1 MASSIRILGLVLLC
15 CTGSAVAQQALIIDG
30 ESFRDPTRPPRVV
43 AVQAQS
49 NEISASRDFAVTFIR
64 SGGDS
69 STAVINGT
77 LVPLG
82 GSIDGAI
89 VRAIG
94 TDSVTLEVEG
104 QLVEVNAFRAGFRS
118 SAN

>member
-1 MASSIRILGLVLLC
+1 MASSRLFLSALLLC
-15 CTGSAVAQQALIIDG
+15 GAGQAVAQQAIFIDG
-30 ESFRDPTRPPRVV
+30 ESFRDPTRPPRVT
-43 AVQAQS
+43 ASQTQNADVQ
-49 NEISASRDFAVTFIR
+49 ISRNFEVTFIR
-64 SGGDS
+64 SGGDN

-82 GSIDGAI
+82 GTIEGAV

-94 TDSVTLEVEG
+94 VDSVTLEVEG

-118 SAN
+118 SAK

>member
-1 MASSIRILGLVLLC
+1 MASNIRNVCLVWLC
-15 CTGSAVAQQALIIDG
+15 VAGGAEAQQALIIDG
-30 ESFRDPTRPPRVV
+30 ESFRDPTRPPRVSTAQEQSSGI
-43 AVQAQS
+43 AV
-49 NEISASRDFAVTFIR
+49 NREFAVTFIR
-64 SGGDS
+64 AGAES

-82 GSIDGAI
+82 GTIDGAV

-94 TDSVTLEVEG
+94 TDSVTLEVDG

>member
-1 MASSIRILGLVLLC
+1 LASSIRNFCLAMLC
-15 CTGSAVAQQALIIDG
+15 LAGSAEAQQAAIIGG
-30 ESFRDPTRPPRVV
+30 ESFRDPTRPPRISAIATQDIQV
-43 AVQAQS
+43 AVS
-49 NEISASRDFAVTFIR
+49 SEFEVTFIR
-64 SGGDS
+64 SGGDN

-77 LVPLG
+77 LVPVG
-82 GSIDGAI
+82 GTIDGAV

-94 TDSVTLEVEG
+94 ADSVTLEVGG